1 MSSLFGIAANGASS
15 FYNGATSAS
24 MRFRR
29 GIGSNTE
36 INRDPSSAGDRKKHT
51 VSVWVKR
58 TKPSDGSQILLCG
71 FASSY
76 SDFLYFRSDD
86 RLEYTLGNAYSV
98 ATDMVFRD
106 TSNWYHIVTHFDV
119 ANSTTTD
126 RLKFYVNGVEQ
137 TKTVTY
143 GSYPAN
149 QNYAFS
155 NTVDQTIGGAT
166 HFVGYEL
173 DGYLCD
179 YHFID
184 GSLVSHNSFGEF
196 KNGVWIPKIVNT
208 SAITN
213 GTNGFR
219 LEFKGTDTDGP
230 STSGSVNSN
239 SVGASS
245 VNSNHFH
252 AYSTNQQYHSALP
265 DNPENNFSTW
275 NPLFRGGEKSSSIY
289 ANSTLSEGALKVSV
303 PANSYM
309 GNTFRPVS
317 GKWYMEM
324 RLKTLGASQGEIG
337 WGWLQA
343 NEYSNNSAHSGV
355 ANKWGAYYHAYS
367 TAHIRLY
374 DETSQ
379 LGSNIN
385 LTISA
390 GDILQLA
397 WDIDNGKGW
406 IGINNTY
413 YRTNASDGNPSAG
426 TNEAF
431 TFTTEEAQNLQCYI
445 ANGTGTDVYVANF
458 GQDGSF
464 AGDLT
469 GGNIGTASDA
479 NGVGAFKYA
488 PPTGFLAL
496 CSANLPD
503 TDLSPNQLE
512 QADDYFNTVL
522 YTSNNQSAQ
531 SITGVG
537 FQPDWLWF
545 KQRNRTDAHALYDTS
560 KGIDK
565 SWRITDG
572 AEFTDSYVATGV
584 TAVGPDGFSLGT
596 DQQAW
601 VNYQTDSMVAWLWRI
616 NGGTTST
623 DANVSLTTTVQTN
636 SKAGISIALY
646 NKPTQSNHSF
656 GHGLGST
663 PDMFIWKARNQVMNW
678 IVYHKGKVTAPTNV
692 GQYFN
697 GTSAFE
703 AGCNWLSGLTDT
715 TVSIIDGRVS
725 SGGNINYWCIS
736 FKSVEG
742 FSKFGSYAG
751 NGSTDGTFVYTGFRP
766 AFVLGKSVSSNG
778 DDWFMFDNKRDIDN
792 VVGADLNP
800 NSTAAEATSSY
811 MDFVSNGFKLR
822 STSGLVNDATTFIY
836 MAFAEQPFK
845 FTNAR

>member
-1 MSSLFGIAANGASS
+1 MSSLFGIAANGASA

-51 VSVWVKR
+51 VAVWVKR
-58 TKPSDGSQILLCG
+58 SSVSDGSQILLCG

-86 RLEYTLGNAYSV
+86 RLEYTLGNAHSV

-106 TSNWYHIVTHFDV
+106 TANWYHIVTHFDV
-119 ANSTTTD
+119 ANSTTTN

-155 NTVDQTIGGAT
+155 NTVDQTIGGLT
-166 HFVGYEL
+166 HFGGYEL

-196 KNGVWIPKIVNT
+196 KNGVWIPKIVDT
-208 SAITN
+208 SAITY

-503 TDLSPNQLE
+503 TNLSPNQLE
-512 QADDYFNTVL
+512 QATDYFNVALKSMSTN
-522 YTSNNQSAQ
+522 SEE
-531 SITGVG
+531 SIAVG
-537 FQPDWLWF
+537 FQPDWVWG
-545 KQRNRTDAHALYDTS
+545 KSRNSGYAWQVYDSNRGTGKYLEFDNGTETTNANSLKSFDAN
-560 KGIDK
+560 GITVG
-565 SWRITDG
+565 SG
-572 AEFTDSYVATGV
+572 ATFAAYSNGNNVA
-584 TAVGPDGFSLGT
+584 F
-596 DQQAW
+596 W
-601 VNYQTDSMVAWLWRI
+601 NWKI
-616 NGGTTST
+616 NGGTTTT
-623 DANVSLTTTVQTN
+623 DNNGSLTSTVQTN
-636 SKAGISIALY
+636 SEVGISIATFTV
-646 NKPTQSNHSF
+646 PTQANFSF
-656 GHGLGST
+656 GHGLGSV
-663 PDMFIWKARNQVMNW
+663 PEMFWWKSRTSTQNW
-678 IVYHKGKVTAPTNV
+678 IGYHFAKTPSVPNQNGFYVNSQLAGFTTGANWITELTSTRV
-692 GQYFN
+692 AITDGQ
-697 GTSAFE
+697 
-703 AGCNWLSGLTDT
+703 
-715 TVSIIDGRVS
+715 VS
-725 SGGNINYWCIS
+725 SGSNRDDVVYS

-742 FSKFGSYAG
+742 FSKIGSYTG
-751 NGSTDGTFVYTGFRP
+751 NGSTNGPFIYLGFKP
-766 AFVLGKSVSSNG
+766 AFFLLKRVDSTK
-778 DDWFMFDNKRDIDN
+778 DWLLYDNKRDPDN
-792 VVGADLNP
+792 RVAQGLFINTVG
-800 NSTAAEATSSY
+800 TETEQTGGFV
-811 MDFVSNGFKLR
+811 DFVSNGIKLKEDG
-822 STSGLVNDATTFIY
+822 TAMNASGGTFIY

-845 FTNAR
+845 FSNAR

>member
-1 MSSLFGIAANGASS
+1 MSSLFGIAANGASA

-58 TKPSDGSQILLCG
+58 TKPSDGSQVLLGG

-86 RLEYTLGNAYSV
+86 RLEYTLGNAHSV

-137 TKTVTY
+137 SKTVTY
-143 GSYPAN
+143 SSYPAN

-155 NTVDQTIGGAT
+155 NTVDQTIGGLT
-166 HFVGYEL
+166 HFGGYEL

-196 KNGVWIPKIVNT
+196 KNGVWIPKIVDT
-208 SAITN
+208 SAITY

-275 NPLFRGGEKSSSIY
+275 NPLFKGGERSSSIY
-289 ANSTLSEGALKVSV
+289 ADSTLSEGALKVSV

-324 RLKTLGASQGEIG
+324 RLKTLGASQGEVG

-445 ANGTGTDVYVANF
+445 ANGTGTDVHVANF

-512 QADDYFNTVL
+512 QATDYFNVALKSMSTN
-522 YTSNNQSAQ
+522 SEE
-531 SITGVG
+531 SIAVG
-537 FQPDWLWF
+537 FQPDWVWG
-545 KQRNRTDAHALYDTS
+545 KSRNSGYAWQVYDSNRGTGKYLEFDNGTETTNANS
-560 KGIDK
+560 LKSFDTNGITVG
-565 SWRITDG
+565 SG
-572 AEFTDSYVATGV
+572 ATFGAYSNGNNVA
-584 TAVGPDGFSLGT
+584 F
-596 DQQAW
+596 W
-601 VNYQTDSMVAWLWRI
+601 NWKI
-616 NGGTTST
+616 NGGTTTT
-623 DANVSLTTTVQTN
+623 DNNGSLTSTVQTN
-636 SKAGISIALY
+636 SEVGISIATFTV
-646 NKPTQSNHSF
+646 PTQANFSF
-656 GHGLGST
+656 GHGLGSV
-663 PDMFIWKARNQVMNW
+663 PEMFWWKSRTTTQNW
-678 IVYHKGKVTAPTNV
+678 IGYHFTKTPSVPNQNGFYVNSNLAGFTTGGNWITELTSTRVAITD
-692 GQYFN
+692 GQ
-697 GTSAFE
+697 
-703 AGCNWLSGLTDT
+703 
-715 TVSIIDGRVS
+715 VS
-725 SGGNINYWCIS
+725 SGSNRDDVVYS

-742 FSKFGSYAG
+742 FSKIGSYTG
-751 NGSTDGTFVYTGFRP
+751 NGSTNGPFIYLGFKP
-766 AFVLGKSVSSNG
+766 AFFLLKRVDSTK
-778 DDWFMFDNKRDIDN
+778 DWLLYDNKRDPDN
-792 VVGADLNP
+792 RVAQGLFINTVGTE
-800 NSTAAEATSSY
+800 SEQTGGFV
-811 MDFVSNGFKLR
+811 DFVSNGIKLKEDG
-822 STSGLVNDATTFIY
+822 TAMNASGGTFIY

-845 FTNAR
+845 FSNAR

>member
-1 MSSLFGIAANGASS
+1 MSSLFGIAANGASA

-58 TKPSDGSQILLCG
+58 TKPSDGSQVLLGG

-86 RLEYTLGNAYSV
+86 RLEYTLGNAHSV

-119 ANSTTTD
+119 ANGTTTD

-155 NTVDQTIGGAT
+155 NTVDQTIGGLT
-166 HFVGYEL
+166 HFGGYEL

-196 KNGVWIPKIVNT
+196 KNGVWIPKIVDT
-208 SAITN
+208 GAITY

-275 NPLFRGGEKSSSIY
+275 NPLFKGGERSSSIY
-289 ANSTLSEGALKVSV
+289 ADSTLSEGALKVSV

-343 NEYSNNSAHSGV
+343 NEYSNNSAHSGI

-431 TFTTEEAQNLQCYI
+431 TFTSEEAQNLQCYI
-445 ANGTGTDVYVANF
+445 ANGTNTDVYVANF

-469 GGNIGTASDA
+469 GGNIGTASDSK
-479 NGVGAFKYA
+479 GIGAFKYA

-496 CSANLPD
+496 CTANLAD
-503 TDLSPNQLE
+503 TDLSPNQPE
-512 QADDYFNTVL
+512 QATDYFNVALKSMSTN
-522 YTSNNQSAQ
+522 SEE
-531 SITGVG
+531 SIAVG
-537 FQPDWLWF
+537 FQPDWVWG
-545 KQRNRTDAHALYDTS
+545 KSRNSGYAWQVYDSNRGTGKYLEFDNGTETTNANSLKSFDAN
-560 KGIDK
+560 GITVG
-565 SWRITDG
+565 SG
-572 AEFTDSYVATGV
+572 ATFAAYSNGNNVA
-584 TAVGPDGFSLGT
+584 F
-596 DQQAW
+596 W
-601 VNYQTDSMVAWLWRI
+601 NWKI
-616 NGGTTST
+616 NGGTTTT
-623 DANVSLTTTVQTN
+623 DNNGSLASTVQTN
-636 SKAGISIALY
+636 SEVGISIATFTV
-646 NKPTQSNHSF
+646 PTQANFSF
-656 GHGLGST
+656 GHGLGSI
-663 PDMFIWKARNQVMNW
+663 PEMFWWKSRTTTQNW
-678 IVYHKGKVTAPTNV
+678 IGYHFTKTPSVPNQNGFYVNNNLAGFTTGGNWITELTSTRVAITD
-692 GQYFN
+692 GQ
-697 GTSAFE
+697 
-703 AGCNWLSGLTDT
+703 
-715 TVSIIDGRVS
+715 VS
-725 SGGNINYWCIS
+725 SGSNRDDVVYS

-742 FSKFGSYAG
+742 FSKIGAYTG
-751 NGSTDGTFVYTGFRP
+751 NGSTNGPFIYLGFKP
-766 AFVLGKSVSSNG
+766 AFFLLKRVDSTK
-778 DDWFMFDNKRDIDN
+778 DWLLYDNKRDPDN
-792 VVGADLNP
+792 RVAQGLFINTVGTE
-800 NSTAAEATSSY
+800 SEQTGGFV
-811 MDFVSNGFKLR
+811 DFVSNGIKLKEDG
-822 STSGLVNDATTFIY
+822 TAMNASGGTFIY

-845 FTNAR
+845 FSNAR

>member
-1 MSSLFGIAANGASS
+1 MSSLFGIAANGASA

-58 TKPSDGSQILLCG
+58 TKPSDGSQVLLGG

-86 RLEYTLGNAYSV
+86 RLEYTLGNAHSV

-106 TSNWYHIVTHFDV
+106 TANWYHIVTHFDV
-119 ANSTTTD
+119 ANSTTTN

-155 NTVDQTIGGAT
+155 NTVDQTIGGLT
-166 HFVGYEL
+166 HFGGYEL

-196 KNGVWIPKIVNT
+196 KNGVWIPKIVDT
-208 SAITN
+208 SAITY

-275 NPLFRGGEKSSSIY
+275 NPLFRGGENSSSIY
-289 ANSTLSEGALKVSV
+289 ATSTLTEGALKVSV
-303 PANSYM
+303 PTNSYM
-309 GNTFRPVS
+309 GNTFRPIS

-324 RLKTLGASQGEIG
+324 RVTTIGHSNKEID
-337 WGWLQA
+337 WGWIQA
-343 NEYSNNSAHSGV
+343 TEYYSNTGHSGQL
-355 ANKWGAYYHAYS
+355 NKWGIFAFQ
-367 TAHIRLY
+367 THIRIY

-379 LGSNIN
+379 LGSNISVS
-385 LTISA
+385 LAA

-397 WDIDNGKGW
+397 WDIDNNKGW
-406 IGINNTY
+406 VGINNTW
-413 YRTNASDGNPSAG
+413 YRTDASDGNPSAG
-426 TNEAF
+426 TNQTF
-431 TFTTEEAQNLQCYI
+431 TFTADEAQNLQCYI
-445 ANGTGTDVYVANF
+445 ANGTSTDVHVANF

-464 AGDLT
+464 AGGLT

-496 CSANLPD
+496 CTANLAD

-512 QADDYFNTVL
+512 QATDYFNVVL
-522 YTSNNQSAQ
+522 KSMSTNSEE
-531 SITGVG
+531 SIAVG
-537 FQPDWLWF
+537 FQPDWVWG
-545 KQRNRTDAHALYDTS
+545 KSRNSGYAWQVYDSNRGTGKYLEFDNGTETTNANSLKSFDAN
-560 KGIDK
+560 GITVG
-565 SWRITDG
+565 SG
-572 AEFTDSYVATGV
+572 ATFAPYSNGNNVA
-584 TAVGPDGFSLGT
+584 FFN
-596 DQQAW
+596 W
-601 VNYQTDSMVAWLWRI
+601 KI
-616 NGGTTST
+616 NGGTTTT
-623 DANVSLTTTVQTN
+623 DNNGSLTSTVQTN
-636 SKAGISIALY
+636 SEVGISIATFTV
-646 NKPTQSNHSF
+646 PTQANFSF
-656 GHGLGST
+656 GHGLGSV
-663 PDMFIWKARNQVMNW
+663 PEMFWWKSRTSTQNW
-678 IVYHKGKVTAPTNV
+678 IGYHFAKTPSVPNQNGFYVNSQLAGFTTGANWITELTSTRV
-692 GQYFN
+692 AITDGQ
-697 GTSAFE
+697 
-703 AGCNWLSGLTDT
+703 
-715 TVSIIDGRVS
+715 VS
-725 SGGNINYWCIS
+725 SGSNRDDVVYS

-742 FSKFGSYAG
+742 FSKIGAYTG

-766 AFVLGKSVSSNG
+766 AFILVKSYSHGEPWNLV
-778 DDWFMFDNKRDIDN
+778 DTKRDTFN
-792 VVGADLNP
+792 VMGNYLQP
-800 NSTAAEATSSY
+800 NTTGTEGTLA
-811 MDFVSNGFKLR
+811 FVDSLSNGFKLR
-822 STSGLVNDATTFIY
+822 SSGSGFNGSSYSFIY

-845 FTNAR
+845 FSNAR

>member
-58 TKPSDGSQILLCG
+58 SSVSDGSQILLCG

-98 ATDMVFRD
+98 ATNMRFRD
-106 TSNWYHIVTHFDV
+106 TANWYHIVTHFDV

-208 SAITN
+208 SAITY

-337 WGWLQA
+337 
-343 NEYSNNSAHSGV
+343 
-355 ANKWGAYYHAYS
+355 
-367 TAHIRLY
+367 
-374 DETSQ
+374 
-379 LGSNIN
+379 
-385 LTISA
+385 
-390 GDILQLA
+390 
-397 WDIDNGKGW
+397 
-406 IGINNTY
+406 
-413 YRTNASDGNPSAG
+413 
-426 TNEAF
+426 
-431 TFTTEEAQNLQCYI
+431 
-445 ANGTGTDVYVANF
+445 
-458 GQDGSF
+458 
-464 AGDLT
+464 
-469 GGNIGTASDA
+469 
-479 NGVGAFKYA
+479 
-488 PPTGFLAL
+488 
-496 CSANLPD
+496 
-503 TDLSPNQLE
+503 
-512 QADDYFNTVL
+512 
-522 YTSNNQSAQ
+522 
-531 SITGVG
+531 
-537 FQPDWLWF
+537 
-545 KQRNRTDAHALYDTS
+545 
-560 KGIDK
+560 
-565 SWRITDG
+565 
-572 AEFTDSYVATGV
+572 
-584 TAVGPDGFSLGT
+584 
-596 DQQAW
+596 
-601 VNYQTDSMVAWLWRI
+601 
-616 NGGTTST
+616 
-623 DANVSLTTTVQTN
+623 
-636 SKAGISIALY
+636 
-646 NKPTQSNHSF
+646 
-656 GHGLGST
+656 
-663 PDMFIWKARNQVMNW
+663 
-678 IVYHKGKVTAPTNV
+678 
-692 GQYFN
+692 
-697 GTSAFE
+697 
-703 AGCNWLSGLTDT
+703 
-715 TVSIIDGRVS
+715 
-725 SGGNINYWCIS
+725 
-736 FKSVEG
+736 
-742 FSKFGSYAG
+742 
-751 NGSTDGTFVYTGFRP
+751 
-766 AFVLGKSVSSNG
+766 
-778 DDWFMFDNKRDIDN
+778 
-792 VVGADLNP
+792 
-800 NSTAAEATSSY
+800 
-811 MDFVSNGFKLR
+811 
-822 STSGLVNDATTFIY
+822 
-836 MAFAEQPFK
+836 
-845 FTNAR
+845 

>member
-1 MSSLFGIAANGASS
+1 MSSLFGIAANGASA

-36 INRDPSSAGDRKKHT
+36 INFDPSSAGNAQKHT
-51 VSVWVKR
+51 ISVWVKR
-58 TKPSDGSQILLCG
+58 TKPSDGSQVLLG
-71 FASSY
+71 AFQSSY

-98 ATDMVFRD
+98 ATNMKFRD
-106 TSNWYHIVTHFDV
+106 TANWYHIVTHFDV

-149 QNYAFS
+149 NNYGFS
-155 NTVDQTIGGAT
+155 TTNDHTIGGLT
-166 HFVGYEL
+166 HFGGYEL

-208 SAITN
+208 SAITY

-289 ANSTLSEGALKVSV
+289 ATSTLSEGALKVSV
-303 PANSYM
+303 PTNSYM
-309 GNTFRPVS
+309 GNTFRPIS

-324 RLKTLGASQGEIG
+324 RVTTVGSSNLEID
-337 WGWLQA
+337 WGWIQA
-343 NEYSNNSAHSGV
+343 TEYSGNTGHAGQ
-355 ANKWGAYYHAYS
+355 ANKWGVFAYQ
-367 TAHIRLY
+367 THIRLY

-379 LGSNIN
+379 LGSNISV
-385 LTISA
+385 TVSA

-397 WDIDNGKGW
+397 WDIDNNKGW
-406 IGINNTY
+406 VGINNTW

-431 TFTTEEAQNLQCYI
+431 TFTSEEAQNLQCYI
-445 ANGTGTDVYVANF
+445 ANGTSTDVHVANF

-464 AGDLT
+464 AGGLT

-479 NGVGAFKYA
+479 NGIGAFKYA

-512 QADDYFNTVL
+512 QATDFFNTIL
-522 YTSNNQSAQ
+522 YTGNNTSR
-531 SITGVG
+531 SIAVG
-537 FQPDWLWF
+537 FQPDWTWI
-545 KQRNRTDAHALYDTS
+545 KSRSNTSDHYVYDSNRGTPNKSLSTNDSGTEDNTS
-560 KGIDK
+560 GQ
-565 SWRITDG
+565 
-572 AEFTDSYVATGV
+572 FTQFTATGFDLPAD
-584 TAVGPDGFSLGT
+584 TAGY
-596 DQQAW
+596 
-601 VNYQTDSMVAWLWRI
+601 VNYNSRTYAAWNWRV

-623 DANVSLTTTVQTN
+623 DNNGSLTSTVQTN
-636 SKAGISIALY
+636 SKAGISIATFTV
-646 NKPTQSNHSF
+646 PTQANFSF
-656 GHGLGST
+656 GHGLGSV
-663 PDMFIWKARNQVMNW
+663 PEMFWWKSRTTTQNW
-678 IVYHKGKVTAPTNV
+678 IVYHPAKTTSVPGAPGIYLNNSLAGFATGGSWITELSSTRIAITDGK
-692 GQYFN
+692 
-697 GTSAFE
+697 
-703 AGCNWLSGLTDT
+703 
-715 TVSIIDGRVS
+715 VS
-725 SGGNINYWCIS
+725 SGSNRDDVVYS

-742 FSKFGSYAG
+742 FSKIGSYTG
-751 NGSTDGTFVYTGFRP
+751 NASTDGTFIYTGFRP
-766 AFVLGKSVSSNG
+766 AWVILKRINAAGH
-778 DDWFMFDNKRDIDN
+778 WLIFDNKRD
-792 VVGADLNP
+792 GYNP
-800 NSTAAEATSSY
+800 DAAELKADDQAAEVEFDRI
-811 MDFVSNGFKLR
+811 DFISNGFKQR
-822 STSGLVNDATTFIY
+822 YNGTDNNGSGSTYVY

>member
-1 MSSLFGIAANGASS
+1 MSSLFGIAANGASA

-36 INRDPSSAGDRKKHT
+36 INFDPSSAGNAQKHT
-51 VSVWVKR
+51 ISVWVKR
-58 TKPSDGSQILLCG
+58 TKPSDGSQVLLG
-71 FASSY
+71 AFQTSY

-98 ATDMVFRD
+98 ATNMKFRD

-149 QNYAFS
+149 NNYGFS
-155 NTVDQTIGGAT
+155 TTVDHTIGGLT
-166 HFVGYEL
+166 HFGGYEL

-196 KNGVWIPKIVNT
+196 KNGVWIPKIVDT
-208 SAITN
+208 SAITY

-275 NPLFRGGEKSSSIY
+275 NPLFKGGERSSSIY

-303 PANSYM
+303 PTNSYM

-324 RLKTLGASQGEIG
+324 RVKTIGSTNGEID

-343 NEYSNNSAHSGV
+343 NEYSGTSAHSGQ
-355 ANKWGAYYHAYS
+355 ANKWGAFYHGYS
-367 TAHIRLY
+367 TDHIRLY

-431 TFTTEEAQNLQCYI
+431 TFTADEAQNLQCYI
-445 ANGTGTDVYVANF
+445 ANGNSTDVYVANF

-479 NGVGAFKYA
+479 NGIGAFKYA

-496 CSANLPD
+496 CSSNLPD
-503 TDLSPNQLE
+503 TELSPNELE
-512 QADDYFNTVL
+512 QADDYFNVVL
-522 YTSNNQSAQ
+522 KSMSTNSEE
-531 SITGVG
+531 SIAVG
-537 FQPDWLWF
+537 FQPDWVWG
-545 KQRNRTDAHALYDTS
+545 KSRNSSYAWQVYDSNRGTGKYLEFDNGTETTDANSLKSFNAN
-560 KGIDK
+560 GITVG
-565 SWRITDG
+565 SGSTFAPYSNG
-572 AEFTDSYVATGV
+572 NNVAFWNWKV
-584 TAVGPDGFSLGT
+584 
-596 DQQAW
+596 
-601 VNYQTDSMVAWLWRI
+601 

-623 DANVSLTTTVQTN
+623 DNNGSLTSTVQTN
-636 SKAGISIALY
+636 SKAGISIATFTV
-646 NKPTQSNHSF
+646 PTQANFSF
-656 GHGLGST
+656 GHGLGSV
-663 PDMFIWKARNQVMNW
+663 PEMFWWKSRTTTQNW
-678 IVYHKGKVTAPTNV
+678 IVYHPAKTTSVPGSPGLYLNNSLAGFATGGSWITELSSTRIAITDGK
-692 GQYFN
+692 
-697 GTSAFE
+697 
-703 AGCNWLSGLTDT
+703 
-715 TVSIIDGRVS
+715 VS
-725 SGGNINYWCIS
+725 SGSNRDDVVYS

-742 FSKFGSYAG
+742 FSKIGSYAG

-766 AFVLGKSVSSNG
+766 AFVLGKSITSSG
-778 DDWFMFDNKRDIDN
+778 DNWFVFDNKRDVDN

-800 NSTAAEATSSY
+800 DSTATEATSTY

-822 STSGLVNDATTFIY
+822 STSGLVNDATTFVY

-845 FTNAR
+845 FSNAR

>member
-58 TKPSDGSQILLCG
+58 TKPSDGSQVLLGG

-86 RLEYTLGNAYSV
+86 RLEYTLGNAHSV

-119 ANSTTTD
+119 ANGTTTD

-155 NTVDQTIGGAT
+155 NTVDQTIGGLT
-166 HFVGYEL
+166 HFGGYEL

-196 KNGVWIPKIVNT
+196 KNGVWIPKIVDT
-208 SAITN
+208 GAITY

-275 NPLFRGGEKSSSIY
+275 NPLFKGGERSSSIY
-289 ANSTLSEGALKVSV
+289 ADSTLSEGALKVSV

-343 NEYSNNSAHSGV
+343 NEYSNNSAHSGI

-431 TFTTEEAQNLQCYI
+431 TFTSEEAQNLQCYI
-445 ANGTGTDVYVANF
+445 ANGTNTDVYVANF

-469 GGNIGTASDA
+469 GGNIGTASDSK
-479 NGVGAFKYA
+479 GIGAFKYA

-496 CSANLPD
+496 CTANLAD
-503 TDLSPNQLE
+503 TDLSPNQPE
-512 QADDYFNTVL
+512 QATDYFNVALKSMSTN
-522 YTSNNQSAQ
+522 SEE
-531 SITGVG
+531 SIAVG
-537 FQPDWLWF
+537 FQPDWVWG
-545 KQRNRTDAHALYDTS
+545 KSRNSGYAWQVYDSNRGTGKYLEFDNGTETTNANSLKSFDAN
-560 KGIDK
+560 GITVG
-565 SWRITDG
+565 SG
-572 AEFTDSYVATGV
+572 ATFAAYSNGNNVA
-584 TAVGPDGFSLGT
+584 F
-596 DQQAW
+596 W
-601 VNYQTDSMVAWLWRI
+601 NWKI
-616 NGGTTST
+616 NGGTTTT
-623 DANVSLTTTVQTN
+623 DNNGSLASTVQTN
-636 SKAGISIALY
+636 SEVGISIATFTV
-646 NKPTQSNHSF
+646 PTQANFSF
-656 GHGLGST
+656 GHGLGSI
-663 PDMFIWKARNQVMNW
+663 PEMFWWKSRTTTQNW
-678 IVYHKGKVTAPTNV
+678 IGYHFTKTPSVPNQNGFYVNNNLAGFTTGGNWITELTSTRVAITD
-692 GQYFN
+692 GQ
-697 GTSAFE
+697 
-703 AGCNWLSGLTDT
+703 
-715 TVSIIDGRVS
+715 VS
-725 SGGNINYWCIS
+725 SGSNRDDVVYS

-742 FSKFGSYAG
+742 FSKIGAYTG
-751 NGSTDGTFVYTGFRP
+751 NGSTNGPFIYLGFKP
-766 AFVLGKSVSSNG
+766 AFFLLKRVDSTK
-778 DDWFMFDNKRDIDN
+778 DWLLYDNKRDPDN
-792 VVGADLNP
+792 RVAQGLFINTVGTE
-800 NSTAAEATSSY
+800 SEQTGGFV
-811 MDFVSNGFKLR
+811 DFVSNGIKLKEDG
-822 STSGLVNDATTFIY
+822 TAMNASGGTFIY

-845 FTNAR
+845 FSNAR

>member
-86 RLEYTLGNAYSV
+86 RLEYTLGNAHSV
-98 ATDMVFRD
+98 ATDMKFRD
-106 TSNWYHIVTHFDV
+106 TANWYHIVTHFDV

-166 HFVGYEL
+166 HFVGYEF

-196 KNGVWIPKIVNT
+196 KNGIWIPKIVNT
-208 SAITN
+208 SAITY

-265 DNPENNFSTW
+265 DNPENNFCTL
-275 NPLFRGGEKSSSIY
+275 NPIIASGQKSSATYSQGNLQY
-289 ANSTLSEGALKVSV
+289 TSTDAYDTAIGTIGVS
-303 PANSYM
+303 
-309 GNTFRPVS
+309 S
-317 GKWYMEM
+317 GKWYYETKLVGNGNQMIGL
-324 RLKTLGASQGEIG
+324 RASPHDQATSFLGQNTSNSGIG
-337 WGWLQA
+337 HYRTVGVY
-343 NEYSNNSAHSGV
+343 NESSG
-355 ANKWGAYYHAYS
+355 S
-367 TAHIRLY
+367 DSLFTAV
-374 DETSQ
+374 D
-379 LGSNIN
+379 
-385 LTISA
+385 
-390 GDILQLA
+390 GDIIGIA
-397 WDIDNGKGW
+397 FDADNGYVWFSKNGSFYGTVDTSSNRYTLASW
-406 IGINNTY
+406 TSGEFLFPAQG
-413 YRTNASDGNPSAG
+413 YRDSRI
-426 TNEAF
+426 
-431 TFTTEEAQNLQCYI
+431 C
-445 ANGTGTDVYVANF
+445 NF
-458 GQDGSF
+458 GQDASF
-464 AGDLT
+464 VGTFT
-469 GGNIGTASDA
+469 GGDVGTETDG
-479 NGVGAFKYA
+479 NGKGVFKYA
-488 PPTGFLAL
+488 PPSGYLAL

-503 TDLSPNQLE
+503 TNLSPNQLE
-512 QADDYFNTVL
+512 QATDYFKTVL
-522 YTSNNQSAQ
+522 YTGNNTSR
-531 SITGVG
+531 SIAVG
-537 FQPDWLWF
+537 FQPDWTWIKARSVSSDHYVF
-545 KQRNRTDAHALYDTS
+545 DSNRGTPNKSLSTNDSGVEDTTS
-560 KGIDK
+560 GQ
-565 SWRITDG
+565 
-572 AEFTDSYVATGV
+572 FTQFTATGFDLPAD
-584 TAVGPDGFSLGT
+584 TAGY
-596 DQQAW
+596 
-601 VNYQTDSMVAWLWRI
+601 VNYNSRTYAAWNWKI

-623 DANVSLTTTVQTN
+623 DNNGSLTSTVQTN
-636 SKAGISIALY
+636 PEVGISIATF
-646 NKPTQSNHSF
+646 NVPTQANFSF
-656 GHGLGST
+656 GHGLGSV
-663 PDMFIWKARNQVMNW
+663 PDMFWWKSRTNTQNW
-678 IVYHKGKVTAPTNV
+678 IVYHPAKTTSVPGRPGLYLNSQLAGFTTGGNWITELSSTRIAITD
-692 GQYFN
+692 GQ
-697 GTSAFE
+697 
-703 AGCNWLSGLTDT
+703 
-715 TVSIIDGRVS
+715 VS
-725 SGGNINYWCIS
+725 SGSNRDNVVYS

-742 FSKFGSYAG
+742 FSKIGSYTG
-751 NGSTDGTFVYTGFRP
+751 NGNANGTFVYTGFKP
-766 AFVLGKSVSSNG
+766 AYLMVKRLTSNG
-778 DDWFMFDNKRDIDN
+778 YNWLIVDNKRDPINEVDTILTANTNNADN
-792 VVGADLNP
+792 
-800 NSTAAEATSSY
+800 SSGTV
-811 MDFVSNGFKLR
+811 DFDFLSNGFKCR
-822 STSGLVNDATTFIY
+822 NNNSNMNNSGISHLY

-845 FTNAR
+845 FSNAR

>member
-58 TKPSDGSQILLCG
+58 SSVSDGSQILLCG

-98 ATDMVFRD
+98 ATNMRFRD
-106 TSNWYHIVTHFDV
+106 TANWYHIVTHFDV

-173 DGYLCD
+173 EGYLCD

-208 SAITN
+208 GAITY

-265 DNPENNFSTW
+265 DNPENNFCTLNKNIAS
-275 NPLFRGGEKSSSIY
+275 GQKSSATYSD
-289 ANSTLSEGALKVSV
+289 GALKYTSTDAYDTAIGTMGVS
-303 PANSYM
+303 
-309 GNTFRPVS
+309 S
-317 GKWYMEM
+317 GKWYFET
-324 RLKTLGASQGEIG
+324 RL
-337 WGWLQA
+337 
-343 NEYSNNSAHSGV
+343 NSAGNQMVGLRASPHTQNTSFLGQTTANSGIS
-355 ANKWGAYYHAYS
+355 YYRPNGNIYN
-367 TAHIRLY
+367 
-374 DETSQ
+374 E
-379 LGSNIN
+379 GSGQD
-385 LTISA
+385 TGFDAGSS
-390 GDILQLA
+390 GDIIQ
-397 WDIDNGKGW
+397 I
-406 IGINNTY
+406 
-413 YRTNASDGNPSAG
+413 
-426 TNEAF
+426 AF
-431 TFTTEEAQNLQCYI
+431 DA
-445 ANGTGTDVYVANF
+445 ANGHVWFGVNGTFYGTVDTSSNRFTLASYSSGEFIFPAFGYRNSMSVNF
-458 GQDGSF
+458 GQDGTF
-464 AGDLT
+464 GGQIAA
-469 GGNIGTASDA
+469 GGNTDA
-479 NGVGAFKYA
+479 NGIGNFKHSVPSGY
-488 PPTGFLAL
+488 LAL

-503 TDLSPNQLE
+503 TDLSPNQVE

-522 YTSNNQSAQ
+522 YTGNNTSR
-531 SITGVG
+531 SIAVG
-537 FQPDWLWF
+537 FQPDWTWI
-545 KQRNRTDAHALYDTS
+545 KSRSNTSDHYVYDSNRGTPNKSLSTNDSGVEDTTS
-560 KGIDK
+560 GQ
-565 SWRITDG
+565 
-572 AEFTDSYVATGV
+572 FTQFTTTGFDLPAD
-584 TAVGPDGFSLGT
+584 TAGY
-596 DQQAW
+596 
-601 VNYQTDSMVAWLWRI
+601 VNYNSRTYAAWNWKV
-616 NGGTTST
+616 NGGTTTT
-623 DANVSLTTTVQTN
+623 DNNGSLTSTVQTN
-636 SKAGISIALY
+636 PEVGISIATF
-646 NKPTQSNHSF
+646 NVPTQANFSF
-656 GHGLGST
+656 GHGLGSV
-663 PDMFIWKARNQVMNW
+663 PEMFWWKSRTNTQNW
-678 IVYHKGKVTAPTNV
+678 IVYHPEKTTSVPGRPGIYLNSSLAGFTTGGNWITELSSTRV
-692 GQYFN
+692 GI
-697 GTSAFE
+697 
-703 AGCNWLSGLTDT
+703 TD
-715 TVSIIDGRVS
+715 GQVS
-725 SGGNINYWCIS
+725 SGSNRDDVVYS

-742 FSKFGSYAG
+742 FSKIGDYVG
-751 NGSTDGTFVYTGFRP
+751 NASTDGTFIYTGFRP
-766 AFVLGKSVSSNG
+766 AWIILKRINAAGH
-778 DDWFMFDNKRDIDN
+778 WLIFDNKRD
-792 VVGADLNP
+792 GYNP
-800 NSTAAEATSSY
+800 DAAELKADDQAAEVEFDRV
-811 MDFVSNGFKLR
+811 DFVSNGFKQR
-822 STSGLVNDATTFIY
+822 YNGTDNNGSNDTYVY

-845 FTNAR
+845 FSNAR